1 VTTLVLGAAG
11 TAIGGSIGGT
21 ILGVSA
27 ATIGGVIGSSV
38 GSVVDSWIVSS
49 LAPAQRIEGP
59 RLDTLR
65 ITSSTEG
72 AVIPRLYG
80 RMRMGGNIIWATDFR
95 EEISTTTQG
104 GGKGGGGKVKTTEYL
119 YFASFAVALCEGP
132 ITGIGRIWADGKP
145 MDLSGI
151 TWRWYPGDETQSPD
165 PFIAAKTGALIT
177 PAYRGTAY
185 VVFEELPLAD
195 FGNRI
200 PQLSFEVFAPVADPD
215 TAEGL
220 TRAVTMI
227 PASGEF
233 VYATD
238 GIRKG
243 RRGNQGP
250 ENLIALSDTADMVVA
265 LDRLQASAPH
275 VESVSLVV
283 AWFGDDLRAG
293 VCSLRPGVDTS
304 FKITTPQTWI
314 VNGVTRAAAHLV
326 SMDDEGRPNFGGT
339 PADFGVVQAIRE
351 LKARGLRVTL
361 SPFILMD
368 VPPGNSLPNPY
379 SDNAAETGQPAFPWR
394 GRITCSPAAGFA
406 GTVDKTATAAAQVAA
421 FFGSARPSDFAII
434 GERVIWT
441 GPSGDWGLRRMVLHY
456 AHLCTAAGGVDAFL
470 IGSEMR
476 GLTTIRSGASTYP
489 AVQAYRD
496 LLADVRSILGSE
508 TRIGYAAD
516 WSEYFG
522 HQPQDGSGDVFFH
535 LDPLWADTNTDFIGI
550 DNYMPLSDWR
560 DGFEHLDALD
570 GSPAIYDRAYLQS
583 NIAGGEGFEWFY
595 ASDADRAAQIRTPIL
610 DTASVF
616 AAITPSRSFS
626 ETSGS
631 TITDD
636 DFGGAV
642 TRQSD
647 AAFSARVPLPAN
659 PTDGVLFE
667 RGGSGTG
674 MLLGLREGG
683 TVFRY
688 RAGRGSVTAP
698 DNEAA
703 FLDIP
708 IADMPFD
715 GEEHELVWDVT
726 MATGTIRLWCDGVLL
741 GSAATTDGDLL
752 NWAGAGSGSYGAS
765 GPGATNITGEPTTG
779 WPVPVPNPLL
789 MYDQAITFDR
799 GNTDWVF
806 RPKDLRAWWSSTHH
820 DRPNGNALMQ
830 PTDWAPQSKP
840 IWFTELGCPAID
852 RGTNQPNVFY
862 DPKSSESFTPHFS
875 RGWRDDAIQ
884 RAYLEATYLWWG
896 EAANNPTSIVYGD
909 RMVHVPECAAW
920 TWDARPYPF
929 FPEMTDFWTDGPN
942 WRLGHWLTGRL
953 GSVSL
958 AALVRHLCLRAG
970 LPEDRID
977 VTGLWGAVEGYAI
990 TALESPRAS
999 ITTLARHF
1007 GFDAVETEGVIRF
1020 VMRGRA
1026 SVATLAPDDLVA
1038 AGEGDVMELTRGQ
1051 ETELPQALK
1060 WQVARAD
1067 EDYDAAQVEARRITV
1082 DTTRIASES
1091 FPMAVPPEEA
1101 ERRCR
1106 RALMEAWVGRE
1117 TAAFRLPPSR
1127 LALDPA
1133 DAIRLEHDGRL
1144 LDLRLVSIADA
1155 EARGI
1160 EALRQDRATYDLP
1173 PGQARPSSLSRAV
1186 VFGAAD
1192 AVLMDLP
1199 QLTEDQAA
1207 HRPLIAA
1214 HAVPWPGEIAVF
1226 RSPSTDGFELLTIF
1240 GTRARMGTLVSDLF
1254 AGPVSRFDLGNAL
1267 VIDLL
1272 TGTLESVTDLTLFG
1286 GANALAIE
1294 SAPGVWEIVQAG
1306 AAELLAPGR
1315 YRLTR
1320 LLRGQRGTEGAMAN
1334 PAPAGARVVMLD
1346 TALASLPIAEADL
1359 GIPWNWRIGPASRA
1373 VSDET
1378 YIAQAFTPEGIGLRP
1393 FSVVHVEQP
1402 WRSPRAPGDLTIR
1415 WTRRSRSLAA
1425 DSWGGLEVPLGE
1437 ELEAYEVEILDGT
1450 TMKRVL
1456 STATTSAVYTAAQQ
1470 IADWGAPLGSGDT
1483 LDIRIFQ
1490 LSALV
1495 GRGAPKTVTLT
1506 F

>member
-1 VTTLVLGAAG
+1 VATLVLGAAG

-59 RLDTLR
+59 RLDSLR

-80 RMRMGGNIIWATDFR
+80 RMRIGGNIIWATDFR
-95 EEISTTTQG
+95 EETSTTTQG
-104 GGKGGGGKVKTTEYL
+104 GGKGGGGGKVKTTEYR
-119 YFASFAVALCEGP
+119 YYASFAVALCEGP
-132 ITGIGRIWADGKP
+132 ITGIGRIWADGKLL
-145 MDLSGI
+145 DTAGI

-165 PFIAAKTGALIT
+165 PFIAAKMGAAST

-238 GIRKG
+238 GIHKG

-293 VCSLRPGVDTS
+293 VCTLRPGVDTS
-304 FKITTPQTWI
+304 FKITTPHTWI

-326 SMDDEGRPNFGGT
+326 STDDEGRPNFGGT

-368 VPPGNSLPNPY
+368 VPPGNSLPIPY

-394 GRITCSPAAGFA
+394 GRITSSPAAGFA

-421 FFGSARPSDFAII
+421 FFGSASPSDFAII

-441 GPSGDWGLRRMVLHY
+441 GAAGDWGLRRMILHY

-496 LLADVRSILGSE
+496 LLADVRSILGTE
-508 TRIGYAAD
+508 TRISYAAD

-522 HQPQDGSGDVFFH
+522 HQPAPEEMLEGGVFDDPAAGAHWTKSPDNPATIDYTAAGLEITPASIDFADRAQAFQQVTTVAGAVYEIRVSVAQVPALPFGLFFLPFDSSAGVVQIGNAVDYLVSASGEHIFTFIAPSTSTRLYFRLTNTTGTARIASISLKPASGDVFFH
-535 LDPLWADTNTDFIGI
+535 LDPLWADDNTDFIGI

-595 ASDADRAAQIRTPIL
+595 ASDADRSAQMRTPI
-610 DTASVF
+610 
-616 AAITPSRSFS
+616 
-626 ETSGS
+626 
-631 TITDD
+631 
-636 DFGGAV
+636 
-642 TRQSD
+642 
-647 AAFSARVPLPAN
+647 
-659 PTDGVLFE
+659 TDGALCKPW
-667 RGGSGTG
+667 
-674 MLLGLREGG
+674 
-683 TVFRY
+683 VFRY
-688 RAGRGSVTAP
+688 
-698 DNEAA
+698 
-703 FLDIP
+703 
-708 IADMPFD
+708 
-715 GEEHELVWDVT
+715 
-726 MATGTIRLWCDGVLL
+726 
-741 GSAATTDGDLL
+741 
-752 NWAGAGSGSYGAS
+752 
-765 GPGATNITGEPTTG
+765 
-779 WPVPVPNPLL
+779 
-789 MYDQAITFDR
+789 
-799 GNTDWVF
+799 
-806 RPKDLRAWWSSTHH
+806 KDLRAWWSNAHY
-820 DRPNGNALMQ
+820 DRPSGVESGT
-830 PTDWAPQSKP
+830 PTTWAPQSKP

-852 RGTNQPNVFY
+852 RGTNQPNVFF

-929 FPEMTDFWTDGPN
+929 FPEMTDVWTDGPN

-970 LPEDRID
+970 LPEDRVD

-999 ITTLARHF
+999 ITTLSRHF

-1038 AGEGDVMELTRGQ
+1038 AREGDVMELTRGQ

-1091 FPMAVPPEEA
+1091 FPMAVAPEEA

-1133 DAIRLEHDGRL
+1133 DAIRLKHDGRL
-1144 LDLRLVSIADA
+1144 IDLRLVSIADA

-1160 EALRQDRATYDLP
+1160 EAVRQDRAAYDLP
-1173 PGQARPSSLSRAV
+1173 PGQARASSLTRAV
-1186 VFGAAD
+1186 VFGAPD

-1199 QLTEDQAA
+1199 QLTEDQPA
-1207 HRPLIAA
+1207 HRPFVAA
-1214 HAVPWPGEIAVF
+1214 HAVPWPGEMAVF
-1226 RSPSTDGFELLTIF
+1226 RSPATDGFELLTTL
-1240 GTRARMGTLVSDLF
+1240 GSRARTGALVTDF
-1254 AGPVSRFDLGNAL
+1254 YPGPSSRFDLGNTL
-1267 VIDLL
+1267 VVDLL
-1272 TGTLESVTDLTLFG
+1272 TGTLESVTDLTLLS

-1294 SAPGVWEIVQAG
+1294 SAPGTWEIVQAG

-1334 PAPAGARVVMLD
+1334 PAPAGARVVVLD
-1346 TALASLPIAEADL
+1346 DSLASLPIAEADL
-1359 GIPWNWRIGPASRA
+1359 GIPWNWRIGPASRP

-1378 YIAQAFTPEGIGLRP
+1378 YVAQAFTPEGIGLRP
-1393 FSVVHVEQP
+1393 FSVAHVEQP
-1402 WRSPRAPGDLTIR
+1402 WRRPRTPGDLTIR
-1415 WTRRSRSLAA
+1415 WTRRSRALAA
-1425 DSWGGLEVPLGE
+1425 DSWGGLEVPMAEGE
-1437 ELEAYEVEILDGT
+1437 QGPWPQWGQASPANEAYEVEIIDGASV
-1450 TMKRVL
+1450 KRVL
-1456 STATTSAVYTAAQQ
+1456 STATTSAVYTAADQT
-1470 IADWGAPLGSGDT
+1470 ADWGAPLGPGDN
-1483 LDIRIFQ
+1483 LRLRIFQ